1 MARLCLYGKTPS
13 DCPLYVRQEG
23 KPAYLS
29 SEQEVVVDT
38 AEGKAVTICREKP
51 LSSRWKALAALGI
64 FLTAPIQAA
73 LQQDTPW
80 EDKIPY
86 DIQVTLTPRKDTAC
100 TIGVS
105 KGAGKYQPPPGDGL
119 RGWSGGSAGNLQ
131 ALPGDF
137 APGLFCVYVP
147 AAGHSGLGLGA
158 DGAAYVG
165 EPQKRLN
172 PGGRHSRG
180 GEPGHSGGVPVRLE
194 KGPPGA
200 EGQPPCPG
208 ENPASGLSPGN
219 RGCCREN
226 T

>member
-1 MARLCLYGKTPS
+1 MARLCLYGKTPA

-119 RGWSGGSAGNLQ
+119 RGRGGGSAGKL
-131 ALPGDF
+131 
-137 APGLFCVYVP
+137 
-147 AAGHSGLGLGA
+147 
-158 DGAAYVG
+158 
-165 EPQKRLN
+165 
-172 PGGRHSRG
+172 
-180 GEPGHSGGVPVRLE
+180 
-194 KGPPGA
+194 
-200 EGQPPCPG
+200 
-208 ENPASGLSPGN
+208 
-219 RGCCREN
+219 
-226 T
+226 